1 MNLRIIFAFFFIFLV
16 TTVQSRN
23 LVENFDKAAYYA
35 ILKSGKIDKVDDE
48 LTLLTSTTIVE
59 KEAYEGTLLMKKAA
73 LIKIPAERLKTFKKG
88 RTKLETALLN
98 DGSNGEYHF
107 LRLVI
112 QENAPKIVKYSAD
125 IETDKQDIQ
134 RSFKSLS
141 PVVQGVILDYCKS
154 SKILHAQDF

>member
-1 MNLRIIFAFFFIFLV
+1 MNLRIILAFFFYFLV

-73 LIKIPAERLKTFKKG
+73 LIKIPAERLKTF
-88 RTKLETALLN
+88 
-98 DGSNGEYHF
+98 
-107 LRLVI
+107 
-112 QENAPKIVKYSAD
+112 
-125 IETDKQDIQ
+125 
-134 RSFKSLS
+134 
-141 PVVQGVILDYCKS
+141 
-154 SKILHAQDF
+154 